1 MQKKVYFIEPD
12 SSLMSDIEVS
22 FMIQPDL
29 DICGNNPV
37 FSQAESE
44 IKSNPSISCVILAQ
58 SALDTDCITAI
69 KKLYGYGI
77 AVIVC
82 VNPDCDADTMVAIES
97 NPNCYC
103 LKKPYNISEL
113 VSRINSAI
121 TKLSAAND
129 AVNPVSAPAQPEV
142 MTPVSQVVS
151 QTMQQDY
158 QTQPPANEFADNPYI
173 PQTNDNINVAIPDL
187 REKMRKIRREQPT
200 DNTQRIIP
208 QQVIVIHNQKGGVG
222 KSSIAVDLSVAISK
236 LKLMKNNE
244 TYQPKVCLVDF
255 DLDACDIATMID
267 LNLSSSRNSGT
278 MVNDLKVEAKRRT
291 ASKGRVEAVQ
301 NILFSQR
308 DIEQKYLH
316 IHETGIYVLAAPNN
330 KKTSALI
337 REDEV
342 KAILNNLR
350 ACDFDIIIIDT
361 GPNFLSY
368 TIATLIAADTIY
380 AVSTCEMTSAG
391 RLSGI
396 IQDFKNIQGYMTD
409 KTKLIINKY
418 DKSCNIS
425 PEQVAQILQCEL
437 YGVIPMFQELSNVR
451 NEGYSVFNCPIA
463 VNETEMENYADAIM
477 ALAKRTLGV
486 QNREPAKQEKPRKQ
500 GFFSRLFRR

>member
-1 MQKKVYFIEPD
+1 
-12 SSLMSDIEVS
+12 
-22 FMIQPDL
+22 
-29 DICGNNPV
+29 
-37 FSQAESE
+37 
-44 IKSNPSISCVILAQ
+44 
-58 SALDTDCITAI
+58 
-69 KKLYGYGI
+69 
-77 AVIVC
+77 
-82 VNPDCDADTMVAIES
+82 
-97 NPNCYC
+97 
-103 LKKPYNISEL
+103 
-113 VSRINSAI
+113 
-121 TKLSAAND
+121 
-129 AVNPVSAPAQPEV
+129 
-142 MTPVSQVVS
+142 
-151 QTMQQDY
+151 
-158 QTQPPANEFADNPYI
+158 
-173 PQTNDNINVAIPDL
+173 
-187 REKMRKIRREQPT
+187 
-200 DNTQRIIP
+200 
-208 QQVIVIHNQKGGVG
+208 
-222 KSSIAVDLSVAISK
+222 
-236 LKLMKNNE
+236 MKNNE

-486 QNREPAKQEKPRKQ
+486 QNREPAKQEKPKKQ
-500 GFFSRLFRR
+500 GFFARLFGR